1 MAAMAT
7 CLLAPNAADQGGVVY
22 GPPRGSHCGM
32 AQMEEAVTRYL
43 HQH

>member
-1 MAAMAT
+1 MQPSIFA
-7 CLLAPNAADQGGVVY
+7 CGVVY

-32 AQMEEAVTRYL
+32 AQMEEAVARYP